1 MAEVVLGGTIRC
13 YEIHVFDCNLM
24 GYEDEDIVQFFA
36 QGTFK
41 HPRLLPEFERG

>member
-24 GYEDEDIVQFFA
+24 SFEDIVQFFA

>member
-1 MAEVVLGGTIRC
+1 MAEVVLGGNIRC
-13 YEIHVFDCNLM
+13 YETHVFDCNLM
-24 GYEDEDIVQFFA
+24 GYEDIVQFFA